1 MIPDQILYHY
11 LVPQFGFQEN
21 LGMLVFKGLD
31 GDTGSLSLCVKR
43 ASLQITQI
51 TFKAQMLSIRKP

>member
-31 GDTGSLSLCVKR
+31 DDTGSLCVKR
-43 ASLQITQI
+43 ASLQI